1 MTFSYSTPWHHA
13 PRPSQGISLPIW
25 TSPTACCASRPLPV
39 LSVACSSHSTSAPAT
54 IIMSHSTSH
63 CGSTPLW
70 PVPRALSTWW
80 GNCSHT
86 FWNVHQ
92 YCSQYGSP
100 PPQQGY
106 DELSSQTRW
115 RVRIFACGCLF
126 VQSSWIWSYLIWFS
140 LIPSFFGFIILWMCV
155 HMFLFI
161 VLHAHA
167 FTCLL
172 CINAQCATGRRH
184 MPLPGVSW
192 TGYIITNIVL
202 LCKRIFFVI
211 IIRGIIN
218 CAFLNECESVSS
230 HPMPLVAMSADDAKK
245 VPIHRSPD
253 MTDNISIIIFPSDHG
268 MASVWWSGHT
278 FLSRN
283 IGIVS

>member
-1 MTFSYSTPWHHA
+1 M
-13 PRPSQGISLPIW
+13 
-25 TSPTACCASRPLPV
+25 PL
-39 LSVACSSHSTSAPAT
+39 
-54 IIMSHSTSH
+54 
-63 CGSTPLW
+63 
-70 PVPRALSTWW
+70 
-80 GNCSHT
+80 
-86 FWNVHQ
+86 
-92 YCSQYGSP
+92 
-100 PPQQGY
+100 
-106 DELSSQTRW
+106 
-115 RVRIFACGCLF
+115 LF
-126 VQSSWIWSYLIWFS
+126 
-140 LIPSFFGFIILWMCV
+140 
-155 HMFLFI
+155 
-161 VLHAHA
+161 
-167 FTCLL
+167 LL
-172 CINAQCATGRRH
+172 CINAQCATGHRH

-245 VPIHRSPD
+245 VPIHRPPD

-283 IGIVS
+283 IGIVSLSFLFSSTSSILFLCVTARNSPLTSRFWNMAIVV